1 MPTHASYKYFLTIV
15 DDCTRFTWVFL
26 MRHKSEAMNIVP
38 RFFSMVET
46 QFNKKVKKFRSD
58 NAPELNFHDFFNEK
72 GVVHQFSCVERP
84 EQNSVVERKHQHLLS
99 VARGLLFHSKVPI
112 QFWGECVLTAAF

>member
-1 MPTHASYKYFLTIV
+1 MPTQAGYKYFLTIV

-26 MRHKSEAMNIVP
+26 MRHKSKAKNIIP

-58 NAPELNFHDFFNEK
+58 NAPMLRFHDFFSEK
-72 GVVHQFSCVERP
+72 GVVYQFSCVEQP
-84 EQNSVVERKHQHLLS
+84 EHNSVVERKHQHLVWLGYCFS
-99 VARGLLFHSKVPI
+99 ILKFLFSFGGNVFSLLF
-112 QFWGECVLTAAF
+112 F